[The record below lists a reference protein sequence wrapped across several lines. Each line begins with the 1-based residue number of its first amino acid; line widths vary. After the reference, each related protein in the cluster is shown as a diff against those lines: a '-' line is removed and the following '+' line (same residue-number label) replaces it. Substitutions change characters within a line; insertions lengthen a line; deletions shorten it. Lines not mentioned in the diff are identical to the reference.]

1 MDWDRVDYS
10 HSDGT
15 HSLQSRLAA
24 IDDVGGDTGVK
35 PQHRYGTIPR
45 LDFFY
50 SNKNYLVQLEDTTIK
65 TECSCSMQ
73 RTERTRA
80 LHHSSLGLHWPRL
93 SWPDFAAGL
102 ISRIQRGSG

>member
-50 SNKNYLVQLEDTTIK
+50 SNKNNLVQLEDSTIK
-65 TECSCSMQ
+65 TECSCWM
-73 RTERTRA
+73 
-80 LHHSSLGLHWPRL
+80 HYPRL

-102 ISRIQRGSG
+102 ISRIHRGSG